1 MCVYMSG
8 LHTVKRYFKKYNV
21 LRKWVESH
29 FQILVS
35 VQTHLK
41 QVLFLLEV
49 IAWNSKILEFKRTG
63 SQGW

>member
-49 IAWNSKILEFKRTG
+49 IA
-63 SQGW
+63 